1 MINLEIKDDL
11 VIISGAEDEMDFP
24 YFSVKVEDVI
34 KTVKMPGFGNN
45 LSNFIVEL
53 SGEYWM
59 NKPMLET
66 IIAFMRENF
75 PNCEIDWESTFAYL
89 ENY

>member
-11 VIISGAEDEMDFP
+11 VFISVAEDEMDFP

-45 LSNFIVEL
+45 LSNFVVEL

>member
-11 VIISGAEDEMDFP
+11 VFISVAEDEMDFP
-24 YFSVKVEDVI
+24 YFSVKVQDVI

-45 LSNFIVEL
+45 LSNFVVEL

-75 PNCEIDWESTFAYL
+75 PNCNIDWESTFAYL

>member
-11 VIISGAEDEMDFP
+11 VFISVAEDEMDFP
-24 YFSVKVEDVI
+24 YFSVKVQDVI

-45 LSNFIVEL
+45 LSNFVVEL

-75 PNCEIDWESTFAYL
+75 PNCNIDWESTFAYL
-89 ENY
+89 EDY

>member
-11 VIISGAEDEMDFP
+11 VFISVAEDVIDFP
-24 YFSVKVEDVI
+24 FFSVKLEDVI

-45 LSNFIVEL
+45 LSNFVVEL
-53 SGEYWM
+53 SGQYWM

-66 IIAFMRENF
+66 IIAFIRENF
-75 PNCEIDWESTFAYL
+75 PNCDIDWESTFAYL
-89 ENY
+89 EDY

>member
-1 MINLEIKDDL
+1 MINLEIKEDL
-11 VIISGAEDEMDFP
+11 VFISVAEDVMDFP
-24 YFSVKVEDVI
+24 FFNVKVEDVI

-45 LSNFIVEL
+45 LSNFVVEL

>member
-11 VIISGAEDEMDFP
+11 VFISVAEDVIDFP
-24 YFSVKVEDVI
+24 FFSVKLEDVI

-45 LSNFIVEL
+45 LSNFVMEL

-66 IIAFMRENF
+66 IIGFMRENF
-75 PNCEIDWESTFAYL
+75 PNCDIDWESTFAYL
-89 ENY
+89 EDY